1 MTEFRSY
8 RLCSMSKSTI
18 PQAGNID
25 FLLVRYIPLQ
35 QRMNRLARELMSRN
49 RFFIFCTIFVQYV
62 LNCLFTWK

>member
-8 RLCSMSKSTI
+8 RLCSMSKNTI

-35 QRMNRLARELMSRN
+35 QRMNRLAPELMSRN
-49 RFFIFCTIFVQYV
+49 RFFIFCEES
-62 LNCLFTWK
+62 K